1 MLYSAYAILAI
12 MLLIIVNFDVLIKND
27 YSESITVIHAYRL
40 YLYGILIFYTSDC
53 LWGILYEYKFIT
65 LCYIDTVFYFISM
78 IFAVFLWTR
87 FVVLYLKRDDIF
99 EKILKILG
107 CFLLITQITILIWNQ
122 FAPVMFRFSEDGT
135 FKALP
140 LRYAQLYA
148 QIALYF
154 ITSVYSLFWGWR
166 NTKFRHRYR
175 TIGMVGIF
183 VSVSLLVQALNPLLP
198 FSSMGYMLGSSL
210 LHTFVLDDEKRE
222 QHDELLTLLERERCQ
237 RKELEQARKMAY
249 VDSLT
254 GVRNKYAYFKL
265 EQQIDDRISN
275 KLIEQLAVIVFD
287 LNNLKIVNDH
297 FGHKAGDQYI
307 KEGCRLICTTFKHS
321 PVFRVG
327 GDEFVAILEGEDYEN
342 REELLRSFNE
352 VIDYNN
358 CHDAVVVASGLE
370 EYRPQTDYCYQ
381 LIFERADKKMY
392 ERKMQLKGE
401 MES

>member
-1 MLYSAYAILAI
+1 
-12 MLLIIVNFDVLIKND
+12 
-27 YSESITVIHAYRL
+27 
-40 YLYGILIFYTSDC
+40 
-53 LWGILYEYKFIT
+53 
-65 LCYIDTVFYFISM
+65 
-78 IFAVFLWTR
+78 
-87 FVVLYLKRDDIF
+87 
-99 EKILKILG
+99 
-107 CFLLITQITILIWNQ
+107 
-122 FAPVMFRFSEDGT
+122 MFRFSEDGA
-135 FKALP
+135 FQALP

-154 ITSVYSLFWGWR
+154 ITSVYSLFCGWR
-166 NTKFRHRYR
+166 NTEFRHRNR

-183 VSVSLLVQALNPLLP
+183 VSVSLLLQALNPLLP

-254 GVRNKYAYFKL
+254 GVRNKYAYFEL

-275 KLIEQLAVIVFD
+275 KFIEQLAVIVFD

-307 KEGCRLICTTFKHS
+307 KEGCRLICTTFNHS

-327 GDEFVAILEGEDYEN
+327 GDEFVAILEGEDYQN
-342 REELLRSFNE
+342 REEILRSFNE

-358 CHDAVVVASGLE
+358 SHDAVVVASGME

-401 MES
+401 GEG